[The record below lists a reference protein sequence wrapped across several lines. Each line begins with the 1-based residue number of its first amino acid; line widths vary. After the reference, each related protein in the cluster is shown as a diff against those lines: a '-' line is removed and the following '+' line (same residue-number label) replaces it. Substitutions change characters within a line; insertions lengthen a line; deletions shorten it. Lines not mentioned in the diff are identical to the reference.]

1 MAKSRLLQIYK
12 KLVSSLSFSAE
23 LRKMRREVN
32 ARIDAPTTIN
42 TLLPSHPSGV
52 NRWFKRRRISIAESY
67 LTVVGDLDSRSAG
80 ARLEALKI
88 LADASFH
95 SKSLDLPLNTAR
107 VQAALVKEVVKHRH
121 DKRRQ
126 LELLY
131 DFSVSSSG
139 QHQVIRKLCEEL
151 NIVELPENGTRL
163 SDFGFGWDEH
173 VHDTATSGRKNPTQL
188 IIDAFIKGI
197 SRLTVA
203 YGSATDLEAM
213 EEVFEAGRIIGIGVD
228 IALEFSMTDGG
239 ERFHFMALLP
249 RFRKREEIAGFFL
262 RKSPEFREFLTGLE
276 KNQLNRLN
284 AVGRILDEFNAT
296 TLRALNEGW
305 PEDTLYRVPEL
316 TMQSLYAFIPTAS
329 INRLHLAEFLY
340 TLYMPVLLNRLQI
353 LKVKKGLAKRG
364 QRAGRLSKT
373 EYLAID
379 EAYGR
384 LKAEFRSLTPEV
396 LLERHFAGARIV
408 NYQSAFEDIREASG
422 VLRSAGC
429 KLKILHPLEYGFERA
444 RRLLAVHRADLD
456 FVEIYNT
463 QDCIGRDPKEVL
475 KLAALVNDINREQ
488 KVQGLPP
495 LVPVCGS
502 DSTGRNPKIPGMGFI
517 FADKIWG
524 KKKSAY
530 LERHLAL
537 PGLVSAMVKAGGEA
551 VGRAEV
557 DSCPPIICLGKIS
570 GGSGFGLG
578 EDVSSDSAIVPFSK
592 ALRYLNPWVKNVF
605 YAVVGFVVANH
616 FVGPFYAILWLGIT
630 GFRNS
635 IADLISSRG
644 ARLNQWKLRSINFD
658 NVAQSLFWTG
668 FSVPIM
674 GFIKTNFDIL
684 WPWVHDGILFNLV
697 KFFFISL
704 ANGLYLATH
713 NTLRGFDKQVVK
725 ANLFR
730 SIIAWPF
737 ATVFA
742 PLGNLMG
749 IPSIVQTKIWSDF
762 VAGFIEGS
770 GKYVK
775 VLRLRHRNLE
785 EIVPKVIEEKGEAQ
799 YTSILDLLYLFRE
812 EPRTRT
818 SLSVIFDPDRKRM
831 FKPGEEGALPPRSLD
846 ELRSTLGAEGLG
858 ADLARHILLYYEQEI
873 AVDLV
878 DLVADTLPEIQDWL
892 DGEAARRLR
901 PSRS

>member
-1 MAKSRLLQIYK
+1 MAKSRLLQLYK

-32 ARIDAPTTIN
+32 ARIDAPATIN
-42 TLLPSHPSGV
+42 PLLPSHPSGV

-67 LTVVGDLDSRSAG
+67 LTVVGDLDAKSSG
-80 ARLEALKI
+80 ARLVALKI

-95 SKSLDLPLNTAR
+95 SKSLDFPLNTAR

-131 DFSVSSSG
+131 DFSVSSMG
-139 QHQVIRKLCEEL
+139 QHQVLRKLCEEL
-151 NIVELPENGTRL
+151 NIVELREGGTRL
-163 SDFGFGWDEH
+163 ADFDYGWDGH

-203 YGSATDLEAM
+203 YGSAADLEAM
-213 EEVFEAGRIIGIGVD
+213 EEAFEAGRILGIEVD
-228 IALEFSMTDGG
+228 IGLEFSMTDGS
-239 ERFHFMALLP
+239 ERFHFMTLLP
-249 RFRKREEIAGFFL
+249 PFEDRAEIGRFFL
-262 RKSPEFREFLTGLE
+262 GKSYQFREFLGGLE
-276 KNQLNRLN
+276 KNQMNRLN
-284 AVGRILDEFNAT
+284 AVSRILDEFNASS
-296 TLRALNEGW
+296 LKALNSGW
-305 PEDTLYRVPEL
+305 PEESLYRVPAL
-316 TMQSLYAFIPTAS
+316 TMQNLYAFIPTAS

-340 TLYMPVLLNRLQI
+340 TLMKPVLLHRLQL
-353 LKVKKGLAKRG
+353 LKVRRGLAKRG
-364 QRAGRLSKT
+364 LQAGRLSRPDFRA
-373 EYLAID
+373 LD
-379 EAYGR
+379 ETYAA
-384 LKAEFRSLTPEV
+384 LKAEFKNLTPEA
-396 LLERHFAGARIV
+396 LLDRHFSGTRIV
-408 NYQSAFEDIREASG
+408 NYQSVFEDIGEASR
-422 VLRSAGC
+422 VLQTAGC

-444 RRLLAVHRADLD
+444 ERLLSTHAADMD

-463 QDCIGRDPKEVL
+463 QDCIGRDPSEVL
-475 KLAALVNDINREQ
+475 ELAALVNGINWER
-488 KVQGLPP
+488 KAKGLAL

-517 FADKIWG
+517 FADQISG
-524 KKKSAY
+524 KGKHAY

-537 PGLVSAMVKAGGEA
+537 PALVSAMVKSRGEPVDLA
-551 VGRAEV
+551 DV
-557 DSCPPIICLGKIS
+557 DSSPAIVCLGKIS
-570 GGSGFGLG
+570 GGSGFGSG
-578 EDVSSDSAIVPFSK
+578 EDMSSDSAVVPPAK
-592 ALRYLNPWVKNVF
+592 ALRYLNPWVKNIF
-605 YAVVGFVVANH
+605 FAVVGFIVADS
-616 FVGPFYAILWLGIT
+616 FIGPFYALLWLGIT

-644 ARLNQWKLRSINFD
+644 TRLSQWKLRSINFD

-674 GFIKTNFDIL
+674 GFIKTNFDAV

-713 NTLRGFDKQVVK
+713 NTLRGFDRKVVR

-730 SIIAWPF
+730 SVIAWPF
-737 ATVFA
+737 ATLFA
-742 PLGNLMG
+742 PLGNLIG
-749 IPSIVQTKIWSDF
+749 VPSIVQTKIWSDF

-770 GKYVK
+770 GKYVR

-785 EIVPKVIEEKGEAQ
+785 EIVPKVVEEKGEAL
-799 YTSILDLLYLFRE
+799 YTAILDLLYLFRE

-818 SLSVIFDPDRKRM
+818 SLNVIFDPERKRV
-831 FKPGEEGALPPRSLD
+831 FKPGEQPALPPESLD
-846 ELRSTLGAEGLG
+846 ELRAALAAESLH
-858 ADLARHILLYYEQEI
+858 ADLVLHILSSYEQEI

-878 DLVADTLPEIQDWL
+878 DLVAETLPGIQDWL
-892 DGEAARRLR
+892 DGQAGLRRHARPL
-901 PSRS
+901 